1 MAQNIR
7 LGLDDQDVA
16 PELIKLQNNVAGMEL
31 TTTAVTTAGDGTYT
45 AAALVNGVILRSG
58 HSSAVA
64 DTTHTA
70 TQIVAAIPN
79 CAVGDHFEFW
89 VRNLNTGTG
98 TVTLTAGA
106 GVTLSGT
113 TTCAINKT
121 RYYVGKVTA
130 TGTPAVTIY
139 GVALSD
145 V

>member
-1 MAQNIR
+1 MAQVVNT
-7 LGLDDQDVA
+7 GLDDQDVA
-16 PELIKLQNNVAGMEL
+16 PAVVALQNNVQLHEM

-58 HSSAVA
+58 HNAAVA

-79 CAVGDHFEFW
+79 CAVGDHFVFW

-98 TVTLTAGA
+98 TVTLTAGT
-106 GVTLSGT
+106 GVSLSGT
-113 TTCAINKT
+113 TTVAVNKT
-121 RYYVGKVTA
+121 RFYIGKVTA
-130 TGTPAVTIY
+130 VATPAVTIY
-139 GVALSD
+139 GVSLAD